1 MKWMRYAFSRRHNGP
16 DRKQVY
22 KCMDRR
28 DRLAIKYGLRQT
40 LYAIL
45 VSRLNLMVELMN
57 ERRRLPEQD
66 QDTE

>member
-1 MKWMRYAFSRRHNGP
+1 
-16 DRKQVY
+16 
-22 KCMDRR
+22 MDRR

-45 VSRLNLMVELMN
+45 VSRLNIMVELMN
-57 ERRRLPEQD
+57 ERCRLPEQD